1 MVAEIWRRVLQGDA
15 VDGDFFEMGGDAL
28 AAAEMLALVED
39 AYDVKVAMT
48 SFLQA
53 PRLTALIGA
62 VHEGIDADGPAGD
75 VGPIAFSQ
83 EGMLWHE
90 QLAPGSFNLAPF
102 VRRYRG
108 RLEVACLH
116 QALSDIVDRHQPL
129 RTTFTVLAGRPCQ
142 RVGPRSTLTL
152 PVTDLGGVDPE
163 RQRAAVGAA
172 VADAAARPFDLE
184 RGPLF
189 EPHLFRLGEDDHV
202 LVIRLHHL
210 VFDDWSVNVFRR
222 ELSILYQAHLTATAA
237 PLPDIETRFVDYS
250 RQRRRALAGRAGAEE
265 LTWWRRELAGAP
277 LTVSLPIGDPDR
289 PAGSPHR
296 ASATL
301 ELPIPSGEVERFRAL
316 ARQER
321 TTLFMAMLSVFA
333 VVVHIATGFDDLVL
347 ASVVANRN
355 TTSTE
360 RLIGCFTKKIL
371 LRIRLAGDP
380 TFREVM
386 GRVRGTVLRTLAHQE
401 LSYETVLQ
409 EALGAAAAAHGLVP
423 DISLMF
429 QAEVGHPGR
438 MTMPGLSLS
447 GFPTGVPVKQ
457 PHFAAGDDEAGPA
470 SVWGAGLYGNT
481 FLILSLEER
490 DDGVSL
496 LARGA
501 FHPPA
506 VEELLGRFARVAT
519 TLVTSPDVR
528 LSELESG
535 SPGSSNGGSGGG
547 LFGGATTAPTR
558 VVDVGGFSV
567 EPGRIAAALAQH
579 PSIQDAAVVVSD
591 DAAGKRLVAYIVL
604 AGQSAAIT
612 VSDIR
617 SFLWSHLPGYAWP
630 ASVITLPALPRAAD
644 GSVDVSALPVPASSG
659 HIAPPDT
666 GSADEQALASLWGDA
681 VGAGPVGRDA
691 NYWQKFSFVGV
702 ISQAAAS
709 GLSLGADQIKRNR
722 TLRTLAADVAARRL
736 APPPISP
743 VPGRPAAPDWVI
755 HTEGLSKTY
764 RGGRVAVHSLDLS
777 VAAGEILAVLG
788 PNGAGKTTTVGML
801 TAKVVPTS
809 GRAFVKG
816 VDVVAHPAAAKRHM
830 GLVPQG
836 NTLDRSL
843 NVWENLYFH
852 ARYFGMGTKAAQMA
866 TDEVLE
872 RLHLRGRE
880 RAEAHT
886 LSGGFARRV
895 MLARAILHRPAVLFL
910 DEPTA
915 GLDPQTRLALWE
927 ILEELRSS
935 GQTIFMTTHYMEEA
949 DRLSD
954 RVAIMDHGRILALDT
969 PQGLKRSSGHGAATV
984 TVSAH
989 GNLTRL
995 AAQLRSVS
1003 GVSDVQQEGL
1013 ALRLRLASAD
1023 NALAKVIAAAGE
1035 ASCQLSDLSVLEDT
1049 LENVFIN
1056 LTGRDLRE

>member
-1 MVAEIWRRVLQGDA
+1 VAEIWRRVLRSDA
-15 VDGDFFEMGGDAL
+15 VDGDFFEMGGDGL
-28 AAAEMLALVED
+28 VAAEALALVED
-39 AYDVKVAMT
+39 ACDVKVPMA
-48 SFLQA
+48 SFLRA

-62 VHEGIDADGPAGD
+62 VEEAIGGVRPADEM
-75 VGPIAFSQ
+75 GPIAFSQ

-90 QLAPGSFNLAPF
+90 QLTPGSFNLAPF
-102 VRRYRG
+102 VRRYQG
-108 RLEVACLH
+108 RLDVACLH

-142 RVGPRSTLTL
+142 RVGPSRTLAV
-152 PVTDLGGVDPE
+152 PVTDLGGLDLA

-184 RGPLF
+184 KGPLF
-189 EPHLFRLGEDDHV
+189 DPQLFRLGQDDHV

-222 ELSILYQAHLTATAA
+222 ELSILYQAHLTATVA
-237 PLPDIETRFVDYS
+237 PLADVETHFVDYC

-289 PAGSPHR
+289 PDGSPY
-296 ASATL
+296 AATATL
-301 ELPIPSGEVERFRAL
+301 ELPMPPREVERFRGL
-316 ARQER
+316 AREER
-321 TTLFMAMLSVFA
+321 TTLFMTMLSVFA
-333 VVVHIATGFDDLVL
+333 VVVHQATGLDDLVL
-347 ASVVANRN
+347 ASVVANRH
-355 TTSTE
+355 TTATE

-371 LRIRLAGDP
+371 LRIRLARDP

-386 GRVRGTVLRTLAHQE
+386 GRVRGAVLRTLAHQE
-401 LSYETVLQ
+401 LAYETVLQ
-409 EALGAAAAAHGLVP
+409 EALGAAAATNGLVP

-429 QAEVGHPGR
+429 QAEVGHPGG
-438 MTMPGLSLS
+438 MTMPGLKLS
-447 GFPTGVPVKQ
+447 GFPTGVSVKQ
-457 PHFAAGDDEAGPA
+457 PHFAAGDDEADHA
-470 SVWGAGLYGNT
+470 SIWGAGLYRNT

-506 VEELLGRFARVAT
+506 VEDLLGRFARVAT
-519 TLVTSPDVR
+519 TLVTSPDRR
-528 LSELESG
+528 LTELEAA
-535 SPGSSNGGSGGG
+535 SPGSSNGGSRGGDGGG
-547 LFGGATTAPTR
+547 TTAPLTR
-558 VVDVGGFSV
+558 GVDLGGFSV
-567 EPGRIAAALAQH
+567 EPSRIAAALAGH
-579 PSIQDAAVVVSD
+579 PSIQEAEVVVSN
-591 DAAGKRLVAYIVL
+591 DAVGQRLVAYIVL
-604 AGQSAAIT
+604 AGQSATTAT
-612 VSDIR
+612 LSDLR
-617 SFLWSHLPGYAWP
+617 SFLWAQLPGYAWP
-630 ASVITLPALPRAAD
+630 ASVFTLPRLPRTED
-644 GSVDVSALPVPASSG
+644 GSVDTAALPAPGSSG
-659 HIAPPDT
+659 LVPLPDK
-666 GSADEQALASLWGDA
+666 GSADEQALASLWCDA
-681 VGAGPVGRDA
+681 LDGGPVGPDA
-691 NYWQKFSFVGV
+691 NYWQKFSFVDV
-702 ISQAAAS
+702 IRAAPGS
-709 GLSLGADQIKRNR
+709 GLPLGADQIRRNR
-722 TLRTLAADVAARRL
+722 TLRTLAADVTARRL
-736 APPPISP
+736 MTPPISP
-743 VPGRPAAPDWVI
+743 LPSPRAAAEQVI
-755 HTEGLSKTY
+755 RTEGLSKTY
-764 RGGRVAVHSLDLS
+764 QGGRVAVHSLDLS

-830 GLVPQG
+830 GLVQQG

-852 ARYFGMGTKAAQMA
+852 ARYFGMGSKAAQMA

-969 PQGLKRSSGHGAATV
+969 PGGLKRSSGHGAATV
-984 TVSAH
+984 TVTAQ

-995 AAQLRSVS
+995 AAQLRSVD

-1013 ALRLRLASAD
+1013 GFRLRLASAD
-1023 NALAKVIAAAGE
+1023 NALAKVIAVAAE